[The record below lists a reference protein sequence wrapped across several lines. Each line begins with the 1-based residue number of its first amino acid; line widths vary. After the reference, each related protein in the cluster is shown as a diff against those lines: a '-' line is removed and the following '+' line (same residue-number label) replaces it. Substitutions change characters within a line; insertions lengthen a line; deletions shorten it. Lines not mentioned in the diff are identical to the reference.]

1 MAVPALRFLVP
12 AATGAVA
19 GFLLPWSG
27 GLFGLSGFSNFWL
40 VLALAGVGAAALGLA
55 VFLSAVALDKMGR
68 RADSVEGILGSIL
81 ELSGQGYLV
90 FGGDLVAEP
99 LHSASCLALLGRD
112 PTGLKVPELLWTTSS
127 QQEDFRSGVA
137 LIFSKKASPEVVFDL
152 LEDHAQAGERIL
164 GLQYRS
170 LPGPRILVALTDVSL
185 ELREEARVK
194 EENER
199 RSILLKVVSQRASF
213 SSLSRAA
220 SLLFDQLG
228 ATELVALDEAASIA
242 LSRDLHTLK
251 ANAAFFEF
259 RSTSTAAHEFEEHL
273 SDSRVFGQ
281 EPDLRGQ
288 TLKLKRAYFADL
300 HMVTDVLGEQW
311 LVDADAVAVP
321 KPLLL
326 KLESHLQAAI
336 PGDRIVLP
344 LLRRFRTVPFRDLF
358 VRFPDLA
365 ASLAERLGKT
375 IHPVLVEGGDF
386 PVLPE
391 KFTALTDVLGHLVR
405 NLVDHGIEPSFQRE
419 AAGKDPAGMIQIKI
433 NREAGALFLVFSDDG
448 RGVDLVKVES
458 KARELGL
465 LRPGDRPSDE
475 QLLDFLFAP
484 GFSTATE
491 VTEVSGRGVGL
502 DAVRQEVQRLGGTL
516 TVNTRLGRGTSFD
529 ILIPVK
535 INAARTGVLQEV

>member
-1 MAVPALRFLVP
+1 MAAGSLRFAVPT
-12 AATGAVA
+12 AAGAIA
-19 GFLLPWSG
+19 GFLLPWAGS
-27 GLFGLSGFSNFWL
+27 LFGLSGQANL
-40 VLALAGVGAAALGLA
+40 GLTLALAGTGAAALGTA
-55 VFLSAVALDKMGR
+55 AFLSAAALERMGR
-68 RADSVEGILGSIL
+68 RADSVESILGSIL

-90 FGGDLVAEP
+90 CGPDLVAEP
-99 LHSASCLALLGRD
+99 LHSASCQALLGQD
-112 PTGLKVPELLWTTSS
+112 PTGQKVPDLLWTGES
-127 QQEDFRSGVA
+127 QREDFRAGLA
-137 LIFSKKASPEVVFDL
+137 LIFSKKTAPEVIFDL
-152 LEDHAQAGERIL
+152 LETQAEVGEKVLR
-164 GLQYRS
+164 LQYRA
-170 LPGPRILVALTDVSL
+170 LPGPRVLVALTDVSL
-185 ELREEARVK
+185 ERREEARVQ
-194 EENER
+194 EENDR

-228 ATELVALDEAASIA
+228 ATELVDLDAASSLA

-259 RSTSTAAHEFEEHL
+259 RRTATAAHEFEEHL

-281 EPDLRGQ
+281 EPDLRGR
-288 TLKLKRAYFADL
+288 TLNLKRAYFADL

-326 KLESHLQAAI
+326 KLESHLKAAM
-336 PGDRIVLP
+336 PEDRIVLP

-391 KFTALTDVLGHLVR
+391 KFSALTDVLVHLVR
-405 NLVDHGIEPSFQRE
+405 NLVDHGIEPPLQRQ
-419 AAGKDPAGMIQIKI
+419 ALGKDPAGLIQIKI

-448 RGVDLVKVES
+448 HGIDLAAVQTRAV
-458 KARELGL
+458 ELGL
-465 LRPGDRPSDE
+465 LGSRERPSEDR
-475 QLLDFLFAP
+475 LLGFLFAP
-484 GFSTATE
+484 GFSTAAE
-491 VTEVSGRGVGL
+491 VTEVSGRGLGL
-502 DAVRQEVQRLGGTL
+502 DAVRQEVLRLGGTL

-535 INAARTGVLQEV
+535 INAARAGVLQEV

>member
-1 MAVPALRFLVP
+1 
-12 AATGAVA
+12 
-19 GFLLPWSG
+19 
-27 GLFGLSGFSNFWL
+27 
-40 VLALAGVGAAALGLA
+40 
-55 VFLSAVALDKMGR
+55 
-68 RADSVEGILGSIL
+68 
-81 ELSGQGYLV
+81 
-90 FGGDLVAEP
+90 
-99 LHSASCLALLGRD
+99 
-112 PTGLKVPELLWTTSS
+112 
-127 QQEDFRSGVA
+127 
-137 LIFSKKASPEVVFDL
+137 
-152 LEDHAQAGERIL
+152 
-164 GLQYRS
+164 
-170 LPGPRILVALTDVSL
+170 
-185 ELREEARVK
+185 
-194 EENER
+194 
-199 RSILLKVVSQRASF
+199 
-213 SSLSRAA
+213 
-220 SLLFDQLG
+220 
-228 ATELVALDEAASIA
+228 
-242 LSRDLHTLK
+242 
-251 ANAAFFEF
+251 
-259 RSTSTAAHEFEEHL
+259 
-273 SDSRVFGQ
+273 
-281 EPDLRGQ
+281 
-288 TLKLKRAYFADL
+288 
-300 HMVTDVLGEQW
+300 
-311 LVDADAVAVP
+311 
-321 KPLLL
+321 
-326 KLESHLQAAI
+326 
-336 PGDRIVLP
+336 